1 MTKLKLTREEFHRTS
16 QESPYQLFLEGI
28 RAKETRAKYV
38 RTLRRILCDI
48 LEEFL
53 EGTLEERAAQLV
65 KHAKNNPDWTQDL
78 LIGLSKKLKERTKL
92 PKSDKNYLNPDTIPN
107 YFKPLKKLFEM
118 NNVAFAWKR
127 IYATFPELD
136 NITNTREWK
145 RDEIHTM
152 LKYANGAMDRAIILI
167 AASSGIRLG
176 GLRLTWEDLTP
187 IYKIGDE
194 LKIEITESEIETA
207 EIACAMLIIYKG
219 TNESYPAFITP
230 EAYQAILDYK
240 VEWIKEV
247 GKEPKPTDPVFKK
260 EGSVLIMASP
270 FALKKRVERIL
281 ESSGLRTPLP
291 KGQKRYEVPV
301 MNGFR
306 RFWNKTCKEA
316 MSRDSPLASLI
327 KKEFMMGHTGLVRLD
342 RNYFKTQVLELAEE
356 YLNAVPTLTISDE
369 ERTKAENRKLRK
381 DKSELERQREEAL
394 LQKDEVKRNKQAI
407 ETMGK
412 KHEQEMKK
420 VLEELAKLREQ
431 LKKPK

>member
-1 MTKLKLTREEFHRTS
+1 LKLTREEFHRTS

-28 RAKETRAKYV
+28 RAKETKAKYV

-53 EGTLEERAAQLV
+53 KGTVEERAAQLV
-65 KHAKNNPDWTQDL
+65 KHAKTNPDWTQDL

-92 PKSDKNYLNPDTIPN
+92 PKNDKNYLNPDTVPN
-107 YFKPLKKLFEM
+107 YFKPVKKLFEM
-118 NNVAFAWKR
+118 NSVPFAWKR

-145 RDEIHTM
+145 RNEIWTM
-152 LKYANGAMDRAIILI
+152 LKHAGGAMDRAIILI

-176 GLRLTWEDLTP
+176 GFRLTWEDITP
-187 IYKIGDE
+187 IYKIGEE
-194 LKIEITESEIETA
+194 LKIEITESEEETA
-207 EIACAMLIIYKG
+207 EIVCVMLIIYKG
-219 TNESYPAFITP
+219 TSENYPAFITP
-230 EAYQAILDYK
+230 EAYQAILDYRT
-240 VEWIKEV
+240 EWIKEV
-247 GKEPKPTDPVFKK
+247 GREPKPADPVFKK
-260 EGSVLIMASP
+260 EGPSLIMASP

-281 ESSGLRTPLP
+281 ENGGIRTPLP

-306 RFWNKTCKEA
+306 RFWNKTCKES

-356 YLNAVPTLTISDE
+356 YLNAVPNLTISDE

-381 DKSELERQREEAL
+381 EKSELEKQKEEIL
-394 LQKDEVKRNKQAI
+394 IQKDEVQRHRQAI
-407 ETMGK
+407 D
-412 KHEQEMKK
+412 
-420 VLEELAKLREQ
+420 LIREELAEIRKQQAANQNSR
-431 LKKPK
+431 